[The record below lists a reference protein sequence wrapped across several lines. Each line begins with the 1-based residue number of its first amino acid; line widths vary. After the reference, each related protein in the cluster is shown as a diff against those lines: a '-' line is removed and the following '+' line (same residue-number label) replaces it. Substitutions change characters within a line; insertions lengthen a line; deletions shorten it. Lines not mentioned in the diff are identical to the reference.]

1 MGSYQS
7 QKMWDLSQDLALSK
21 QQSNVLPQKLQIPHC
36 KQNRSKYPH
45 PCGKCHTL
53 FSFLSH
59 FLYASLYLLYTYHI
73 HVTLNLGLS
82 LEGHVKEHTVVLVVW
97 DRYCEVSLQ
106 LGLVKTWECSP
117 CISWLKMGGRESPDN
132 IKWYRWGSCCK
143 LFFTFHFH
151 PDPCRSRDRTLQA
164 TWTVDIRILA
174 SLKMKFQVSLTCQF
188 LGRLVLSQEAQVSS
202 ESLAFH
208 WSSCWWCW
216 SHSYEIQ

>member
-1 MGSYQS
+1 MQIKVCDTMGSYQS

-132 IKWYRWGSCCK
+132 IKWYCCAEVHVANCFL
-143 LFFTFHFH
+143 LFI
-151 PDPCRSRDRTLQA
+151 S
-164 TWTVDIRILA
+164 ILIPVGWEIEPF
-174 SLKMKFQVSLTCQF
+174 KR
-188 LGRLVLSQEAQVSS
+188 LGQLIFE
-202 ESLAFH
+202 F
-208 WSSCWWCW
+208 
-216 SHSYEIQ
+216 